1 MTVIEINKNN
11 FKGSNKDTVDFME
24 KFVFTSEMFQMIPKQ
39 DFSKL

>member
-11 FKGSNKDTVDFME
+11 FNGSNKDLVDFME
-24 KFVFTSEMFQMIPKQ
+24 KFVFTLKMFQMIPKQ